1 MGKINK
7 STRLLT
13 CLAILV
19 FVSTFTVRDAI
30 AQDNNQS
37 RILSMSEF
45 TIKGGH
51 EMQFREGVSAW
62 KTCYLEHDGE
72 WEWNMWSRVQ
82 GEGTV
87 YALTSYMNNWAEMD
101 DNDDEAG
108 AACQSLAQNMIVPHI
123 ESSERNMART
133 IPEMSKSPTE
143 AMDVISAYYWR
154 VGNGTK
160 FMDTVKSVESVL
172 RQVEGEPRGFWFE
185 LVGGDLNAPHFFVVT
200 PYANFA
206 AMDSPM
212 DGVWD
217 VVEESEGKKTR
228 DQLQA
233 DYRDAVDQAWSFMW
247 RRVGD
252 LSHAN

>member
-7 STRLLT
+7 STGLLS

-30 AQDNNQS
+30 AQDDNQS
-37 RILSMSEF
+37 RILSMSQF

-108 AACQSLAQNMIVPHI
+108 AACQSLAQNMIVPHVDN
-123 ESSERNMART
+123 SERNMART
-133 IPEMSKSPTE
+133 MPEISKAPTTD
-143 AMDVISAYYWR
+143 MDVISATYWR
-154 VGNGTK
+154 VNNSTK
-160 FMDTVKSVESVL
+160 FMDTIESVISAI
-172 RQVEGEPRGFWFE
+172 RQAEGEPRGFWFD
-185 LVGGDLNAPHFFVVT
+185 LVGGDLNAPHYFVVT
-200 PYANFA
+200 PFANFA

-217 VVEESEGKKTR
+217 VVEETNNKKTR

-233 DYRDAVDQAWSFMW
+233 DYRDSVDQVWSFMW
-247 RRVGD
+247 RRVGE